1 MKPVVNKINLG
12 FGLDMAPT
20 HGALSLVKFD
30 DDGNPLSVRTLAHF
44 DKTHIGERF
53 SKSHQTADLMADAL
67 LRARWLEEKVSHYS
81 LPIVYVDYTVLGTAF
96 MPSGKIY
103 GSKWSFV
110 MGAFFANCSN
120 MNIGLFP
127 VPPAKIRKHFGLNA
141 RTPKAGVYLEFA
153 KQYPEIYR
161 NLKEVAA
168 KKTIKQDYYDATL
181 LAIVGGA

>member
-1 MKPVVNKINLG
+1 MKPVVNKINYG
-12 FGLDMAPT
+12 FGLDIAPT
-20 HGALSLVKFD
+20 HGALTLVRFD
-30 DDGNPLSVRTLAHF
+30 EYGCPIVVEPIGHF
-44 DKTHIGERF
+44 SKEQIGDRF

-67 LRARWLEEKVSHYS
+67 LRARWLQEKVSHYPV
-81 LPIVYVDYTVLGTAF
+81 PIVYVDYTVLGTAF

-103 GSKWSFV
+103 GAKWSFV

-127 VPPAKIRKHFGLNA
+127 VPPSDIRKHFGLNA
-141 RTPKAGVYLEFA
+141 RTHKVGVYLEFG
-153 KQYPEIYR
+153 KRYPEIYSTIT
-161 NLKEVAA
+161 EVEA